1 MIIRNTILLVFV
13 SLAYAVSNAQDCNG
27 TYMGQ
32 VLDES
37 NRPVI
42 GAAVLISPPEKGLAT
57 NSLGNFRFDKLCAA
71 KYKIKIQYLGFE
83 TLEFEVTVD
92 GVITQVI
99 HLKEGVQELS
109 EVVIQEK
116 ALNTEHAHNVGK
128 LTPKELAETAGKSL
142 GESLREIPGVN
153 SIQTGPGIFKPVIH
167 GVHSQRILILNYG
180 IRQEG
185 QQWGAEHAPEI
196 DPFIASD
203 VLVIKDASSIK
214 YGTDALGGVI
224 VVNPAPLPE
233 KEGLGGT
240 LNTLFQSNGRSGTIS
255 GMVEGGIK
263 NREGIGWRLQGTT
276 KKTGDFHAP
285 DYMLTNTG
293 LQEFDFSASVGYH
306 KESLGLEAFFSH
318 FQTELGILKGT
329 SVNNQNDL
337 ADAMEREPP
346 QGTSDFSYSISEPS
360 QQVSHNLLKIN
371 MHKDGP
377 RGNLRFQY
385 GFQNNNRKE
394 FDFRVGVPGKTPSI
408 DLQLDTHTLEA
419 EWETNQWDK
428 GTFCFGITG
437 MLQNNKNVYGTG
449 RIPFIPNF
457 SNQSGGLF
465 AISKFSLAKWTVD
478 VGVRYDLRH
487 YAVAGYDYKNSLF
500 RSDLFFHNVSA
511 TAGATWELKKNQSLS
526 FNLSSAW
533 RPPSVAELY
542 SSGTHQSV
550 AAIEYGLLL
559 NDSTTE
565 VMDIK
570 DVTFKTEQ
578 GFKGVS
584 TYQVRGER
592 LQFEASVYGNY
603 IFNYIYL
610 RPTGI
615 TKTLRGPLPYYRYTQ
630 TDALFVGAD
639 LSAVWHISS
648 DFKVTPKAT
657 FLRASDERHDDYLI
671 FIPSN
676 RFEIAFRYE
685 KPIFFRFNN
694 FFFESKFKYT
704 AKQGR
709 TSKRIITARQF
720 NEASEQN
727 VNLFE
732 QDQSS
737 FDFMPAPQGY
747 FLWNV
752 STGVSIKTDKVRYDF
767 RVAAENLLNT
777 SYREYTN
784 RFRYYAD
791 DLGRNF
797 IISIKCF
804 F

>member
-1 MIIRNTILLVFV
+1 MIVKYTLLLVFV
-13 SLAYAVSNAQDCNG
+13 SLFAIALRAQECNG
-27 TYMGQ
+27 TFIGQ
-32 VLDES
+32 VLDAS
-37 NRPVI
+37 DRPII
-42 GAAVLISPPEKGLAT
+42 GAAVLISFPEKGMAT
-57 NSLGNFRFDKLCAA
+57 NSIGNFRFDKLCPAT
-71 KYKIKIQYLGFE
+71 YKIKVQYLGFE
-83 TLEFEVTVD
+83 SLEFDVVID
-92 GVITQVI
+92 GVVTQVI
-99 HLKEGVQELS
+99 HLKEDIRQLN
-109 EVVIQEK
+109 EVVIEEE
-116 ALNTEHAHNVGK
+116 ALNTENAHNVAK
-128 LTPKELAETAGKSL
+128 LTPKQLAETAGKSL
-142 GESLREIPGVN
+142 GESLKEIPGVN

-167 GVHSQRILILNYG
+167 GVHSQRVLILNYG

-203 VLVIKDASSIK
+203 VVVIKDASSIK

-233 KEGLGGT
+233 KEGLGGS

-255 GMVEGGIK
+255 GMLEGGIK
-263 NREGIGWRLQGTT
+263 NREGIGWRLQGTA
-276 KKTGDFHAP
+276 KKAGDFHAP

-293 LQEFDFSASVGYH
+293 LQEMNFSASVGYH
-306 KESLGLEAFFSH
+306 KETTGLEAFFSH

-329 SVNNQNDL
+329 SVNNQDDL
-337 ADAMEREPP
+337 ANAMESEPP
-346 QGTSDFSYSISEPS
+346 QHTSDFSYSISEPR

-371 MHKDGP
+371 MHRDGEH
-377 RGNLRFQY
+377 GNLRFQY

-394 FDFRVGVPGKTPSI
+394 FDFRVGVPEKTPSI
-408 DLQLDTHTLEA
+408 DLQLNTHTLET
-419 EWETNQWDK
+419 EWETNHADK
-428 GTFCFGITG
+428 RILCFGITG
-437 MLQNNKNVYGTG
+437 MVQNNKNIHGTG

-465 AISKFSLAKWTVD
+465 AISKFNLTKWVVD
-478 VGVRYDLRH
+478 IGVRYDLRH
-487 YAVAGYDYKNSLF
+487 YSVSGYDYKNTLF
-500 RSDLFFHNVSA
+500 RSDLLFHNASA

-526 FNLSSAW
+526 LNLSSAW

-578 GFKGVS
+578 AFKGVS

-592 LQFEASVYGNY
+592 LQFEVSFYGNY
-603 IFNYIYL
+603 IFNYLYL

-639 LSAVWHISS
+639 ISAVWQLSS
-648 DFKVTPKAT
+648 DFKVTPKASL
-657 FLRASDERHDDYLI
+657 LRASDERNDDYLI

-676 RFEIAFRYE
+676 RFEVAFRYE
-685 KPIFFRFNN
+685 KPTFFRFNN
-694 FFFESKFKYT
+694 FFFESKIKYT
-704 AKQGR
+704 AKQRRAPKR
-709 TSKRIITARQF
+709 TITAREF

-727 VNLFE
+727 INLFE
-732 QDQSS
+732 EDQSS

-752 STGVSIKTDKVRYDF
+752 STGISVKADKVRYDF
-767 RVAAENLLNT
+767 RVTTENLLNT